1 MVIFIN
7 SFVSIIIIV
16 LAIIILIPVA
26 LIRASKKSV
35 SKTNTLEEQVK
46 KAISSARRIKFKAES
61 DINRIKILASQ
72 TIDTVLS
79 GKISTN
85 FTTEQILENFATVK
99 EMLKDKVDIRTLEKT
114 EKLILTY
121 KTQIQLKEKEIEMA
135 EKIESNYK
143 SLLNKLKQAKQNHKI
158 NKRLDQYKK
167 KIGQMQENIDTQ
179 KQLLEQS
186 YSYDMLEADVNQRLN
201 YVIALEELQTKY
213 QTENLIT
220 DTTQYQAELEQI
232 IKHLDK

>member
-99 EMLKDKVDIRTLEKT
+99 EMLKDKVDITTLEKT

-158 NKRLDQYKK
+158 NKRLERYKE

-220 DTTQYQAELEQI
+220 DTTQYQEELEQI

>member
-158 NKRLDQYKK
+158 NKRLERYKE

>member
-158 NKRLDQYKK
+158 NKRLERYKE

-220 DTTQYQAELEQI
+220 DTTQYQEELEQI

>member
-1 MVIFIN
+1 MVILIN
-7 SFVSIIIIV
+7 FFVSIIIIV
-16 LAIIILIPVA
+16 LAIIILISVA
-26 LIRASKKSV
+26 LIRVSKKSV

-79 GKISTN
+79 GKIPTN

-158 NKRLDQYKK
+158 NKRLERYKE

-220 DTTQYQAELEQI
+220 DTTQYQEELEQI